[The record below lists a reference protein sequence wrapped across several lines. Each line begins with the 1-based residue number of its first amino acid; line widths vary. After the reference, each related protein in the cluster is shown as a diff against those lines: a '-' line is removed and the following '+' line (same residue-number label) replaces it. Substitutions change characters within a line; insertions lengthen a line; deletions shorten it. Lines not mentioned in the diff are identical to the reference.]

1 MKQTNKRGI
10 RKLSLSSD
18 TVRRLATSDL
28 ARAQG
33 GLYITYSYCVD
44 VDENTVPDYTAL
56 AVLQWDDEH
65 PNGWSKVATFV
76 RAAPGL
82 YHGAVRNDGVIVARC
97 NHRHTRLD
105 LARTCAE
112 QTLMETP

>member
-44 VDENTVPDYTAL
+44 VDENTVPDYTA
-56 AVLQWDDEH
+56 
-65 PNGWSKVATFV
+65 
-76 RAAPGL
+76 
-82 YHGAVRNDGVIVARC
+82 GAGQCSGKGTKNTMAGC
-97 NHRHTRLD
+97 
-105 LARTCAE
+105 
-112 QTLMETP
+112 P